1 MNQIHRIDNDI
12 TSRNQRSMSKV
23 NLRWSMRSTFVG
35 IIVVHYINIDQN
47 GKVIKSIHQS
57 IDTLSIDSRQST
69 ESTESNRGAV
79 ESSSSLWART
89 SVQCIIN
96 IRYAQI
102 RFASASYVAGYTQ
115 QHLYVMPLCLDNT
128 DLSGYKLLRAASL
141 LSYGPGSLWSN
152 VRLCR

>member
-1 MNQIHRIDNDI
+1 
-12 TSRNQRSMSKV
+12 MSKV

-69 ESTESNRGAV
+69 ESKIESWSSRVV
-79 ESSSSLWART
+79 EFPLGPYIRT
-89 SVQCIIN
+89 VHHKHTLCSDTFRVCIIY
-96 IRYAQI
+96 I
-102 RFASASYVAGYTQ
+102 AGYTQ